1 MTLRTLLALGLA
13 AVGGVV
19 ALERWLAGLV
29 ARGEGP
35 DPVMRMVV
43 LVGAPIEAVWD
54 EIADVERQP
63 LWMSEM
69 KRVRVLSPGPI
80 RVGTRAEADVRIFM
94 IGVVDEVVIDVFEPP
109 TRFGI
114 RHAGAWSGTGLITL
128 EAVDGG
134 RTLVRWTERLWPPVL
149 PALTQ
154 ALQKPVLGG
163 IFQADLERLKEIV
176 EAGWAEAHA
185 GAGTDAG

>member
-1 MTLRTLLALGLA
+1 MKIRTLLALAGGATAGLLA
-13 AVGGVV
+13 A
-19 ALERWLAGLV
+19 ERWLAGLV

-43 LVGAPIEAVWD
+43 LVDAPIRSVWD

-69 KRVRVLSPGPI
+69 KCVRVLSPGPI
-80 RVGTRAEADVRIFM
+80 GAGTRAEADVRIFM
-94 IGVVDEVVIDVFEPP
+94 IGVVDEVVIEVFEPP

-114 RHAGAWSGTGLITL
+114 RHAGAWSGEGLITL
-128 EAVDGG
+128 EAVDGS
-134 RTLVRWTERLWPPVL
+134 RTLVRWTERLWPPIL

-154 ALQKPVLGG
+154 ALQKPILGG
-163 IFQADLERLKEIV
+163 VFQADLERLKEIV
-176 EAGWAEAHA
+176 EAGWAETHA
-185 GAGTDAG
+185 GAGADAG

>member
-1 MTLRTLLALGLA
+1 MRIRALLGLA
-13 AVGGVV
+13 AGALGGLAV
-19 ALERWLAGLV
+19 AERWMTGLV

-43 LVGAPIEAVWD
+43 LIHAPIEAVWD

-69 KRVRVLSPGPI
+69 KHVRVISPGPI

-94 IGVVDEVVIDVFEPP
+94 IGVVDEVEIDVFEPP
-109 TRFGI
+109 ARFGI
-114 RHAGAWSGTGLITL
+114 RHAGAWSGQGLITL
-128 EAVDGG
+128 EAVDHG
-134 RTLVRWTERLWPPVL
+134 RTLVRWSERLWPPIL

-185 GAGTDAG
+185 GAGADGD

>member
-1 MTLRTLLALGLA
+1 MRIGTLVGLVVGSFAALVA
-13 AVGGVV
+13 A
-19 ALERWLAGLV
+19 ERWLAGLI

-35 DPVMRMVV
+35 DPMMRMVV
-43 LVGAPIEAVWD
+43 LIDAPISAVWD
-54 EIADVERQP
+54 EIADLERQP

-69 KRVRVLSPGPI
+69 KRVRVLTPGPVG
-80 RVGTRAEADVRIFM
+80 VGTRAEADVRVFM
-94 IGVVDEVVIDVFEPP
+94 VGVVDIVEVNAFDPP

-114 RHAGAWSGTGLITL
+114 RHVGTWCGEGLITL
-128 EAVDGG
+128 EAVDAG
-134 RTLVRWTERLWPPVL
+134 RTLVRWTERMRPPVF
-149 PALTQ
+149 PVLTQ

>member
-1 MTLRTLLALGLA
+1 MKVTTLLALAAGAFGGLVA
-13 AVGGVV
+13 A
-19 ALERWLAGLV
+19 ERWVAGLV

-43 LVGAPIEAVWD
+43 LIEAPIEAVWE

-69 KRVRVLSPGPI
+69 KRVRVLSPGPL
-80 RVGTRAEADVRIFM
+80 RVGSRAEADVRIFM
-94 IGVVDEVVIDVFEPP
+94 VGVVDEVEIDVFEPP
-109 TRFGI
+109 FRFGI
-114 RHAGAWSGTGLITL
+114 RHAGAWSGRGLITL
-128 EAVDGG
+128 EAVDTG

-176 EAGWAEAHA
+176 EAGWAETHA
-185 GAGTDAG
+185 GAGADAG

>member
-1 MTLRTLLALGLA
+1 MKFRTLLALAAGALGGLLA
-13 AVGGVV
+13 A
-19 ALERWLAGLV
+19 ERWMAGLI

-43 LVGAPIEAVWD
+43 LIDAPVEAVWD

-63 LWMSEM
+63 LWMSDM
-69 KRVRVLSPGPI
+69 KRIRVLTPGPI
-80 RVGTRAEADVRIFM
+80 GVGTRAEADVRIFM
-94 IGVVDEVVIDVFEPP
+94 VGVVDEVEIDRFEPP

-114 RHAGAWSGTGLITL
+114 RHAGAWSGEGLITL
-128 EAVDGG
+128 EAVDRA
-134 RTLVRWTERLWPPVL
+134 RTLVRWTERLWPPVF

-185 GAGTDAG
+185 GAGADAG